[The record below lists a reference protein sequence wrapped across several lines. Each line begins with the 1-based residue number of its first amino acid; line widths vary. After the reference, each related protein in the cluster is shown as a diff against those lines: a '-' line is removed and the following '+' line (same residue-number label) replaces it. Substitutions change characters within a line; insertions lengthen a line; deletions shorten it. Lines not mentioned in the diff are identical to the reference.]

1 MKEHKIKVVPVDLDF
16 ATMTPRV
23 EDIRKAISP
32 NTKAC
37 LFAFIF
43 GVTYDI
49 APFA

>member
-1 MKEHKIKVVPVDLDF
+1 MMPSVDDLK
-16 ATMTPRV
+16 R
-23 EDIRKAISP
+23 AISP

-49 APFA
+49 SPFTEILNAAGVEIIEDCA